1 MSVEKTVAEDEGLLV
16 KISIV
21 TVCKNAEK
29 DIEQAVKSVV
39 NQTYPYIEYIIVDGA
54 SQDRTKEIVGQ
65 YSDRISRFISEPDN
79 GLYQA
84 MNKGIRYSSGDYILF
99 INADDYLVD
108 ERVIEDVAYFLQA
121 NPSCDFLYGDMLVRY
136 SAEKSILVKP
146 PLPEGVSDE
155 LICGCLPH
163 QASFTKAD
171 LFFSKIGFFNEGY
184 RISSDYEWFLKLA
197 QHEMVKLVYFPR
209 TITSYY
215 AGGLSSQIRL
225 SVPESYNIQN
235 NFPPF
240 QEKYWLKRRLLK
252 FQEFVINLRE
262 WLAATEADRDRISAE
277 YQALQEQYQSLVIQH
292 QRTQTELNA
301 ARALIANLHHQQLQ
315 TSRS

>member
-1 MSVEKTVAEDEGLLV
+1 MVLAKAVIKDEASLV
-16 KISIV
+16 KISII

-29 DIEQAVKSVV
+29 DIEQAIQSVV
-39 NQTYPYIEYIIVDGA
+39 NQTYSGIEYIVIDGA
-54 SQDRTKEIVGQ
+54 SQDRTKEIVDR
-65 YSDRISRFISEPDN
+65 YRDRISRFISEPDN

-108 ERVIEDVAYFLQA
+108 DRVIEDVAHFLQD
-121 NPSCDFLYGDMLVRY
+121 NPSCDFIYGDMLVRY

-146 PLPEGVSDE
+146 PLPEGVADE

-163 QASFTKAD
+163 QASFTKAN
-171 LFFSKIGFFNEGY
+171 LFFSKVGFFNEGY
-184 RISSDYEWFLKLA
+184 RISSDYEWFLKLS
-197 QHEMVKLVYFPR
+197 QHEMVKLGYFPR

-225 SVPESYNIQN
+225 SVPESYRIQN
-235 NFPPF
+235 HFPPF

-252 FQEFVINLRE
+252 FQESVINLRE
-262 WLAATEADRDRISAE
+262 WLAATEADRDRIAAD
-277 YQALQEQYQSLVIQH
+277 YQVLQDQYQSLLIQH
-292 QRTQTELNA
+292 QKAQAELKA
-301 ARALIANLHHQQLQ
+301 ARAMIADPNNGQLQ